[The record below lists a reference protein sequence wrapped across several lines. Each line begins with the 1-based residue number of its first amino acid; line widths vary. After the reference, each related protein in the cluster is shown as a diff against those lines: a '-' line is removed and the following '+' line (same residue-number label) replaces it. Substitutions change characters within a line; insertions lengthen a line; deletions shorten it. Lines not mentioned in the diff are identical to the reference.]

1 MRGYFITF
9 EGPDGSGKST
19 QIKLIKEYFEK
30 KGFDLIITR
39 EPGGTRIS
47 EKIRD
52 IILDNDHTEMDYIAE
67 ALLYA
72 AARAQHVSQL
82 IKPALEEGKVVICDR
97 FVDSS
102 FVYQGEGRGLG
113 KCVKEINDIAIRG
126 CMPDVTFLFKIDP
139 EIGNMRIK
147 NKNRLDMEKIDYHR
161 IVYNAYLKLEK
172 EYPDRIKGIDAGR
185 SIDEIHEEIKEY
197 LEKLLK

>member
-52 IILDNDHTEMDYIAE
+52 IILDNEHTEMDYIAE

-72 AARAQHVSQL
+72 AAKIGRASCRERV
-82 IKPALEEGKVVICDR
+82 
-97 FVDSS
+97 
-102 FVYQGEGRGLG
+102 
-113 KCVKEINDIAIRG
+113 
-126 CMPDVTFLFKIDP
+126 
-139 EIGNMRIK
+139 
-147 NKNRLDMEKIDYHR
+147 
-161 IVYNAYLKLEK
+161 
-172 EYPDRIKGIDAGR
+172 
-185 SIDEIHEEIKEY
+185 
-197 LEKLLK
+197 